1 MKILVLTTTFPRG
14 INDSTPPF
22 VYDLSKRL
30 QEIGLEIFIL
40 APHHEGAKK
49 CEIIDGMKIYR
60 FPYFYPAKY
69 QRLVYDGG
77 ILSNLKR
84 SHLAKIQLPLLF
96 LSELYYSL
104 KIIRKEKIDLIHS
117 HWIIPS
123 GIIGAICKNIF
134 KIKHI
139 TTAHAGDVF
148 TIKNLKYINKI
159 GSFVLRN
166 SDKITANSIYTKDAI
181 LSIENTI
188 KNNVEIIP
196 MGVNTSIFNPKR
208 MNKKSLKKIF
218 GAKYLIFS
226 VGRLVEKKG
235 IKYLIMA
242 MKYITKEFSDTKLII
257 GGAGPEKENLE
268 RLTNDIALNDK
279 VIFTGYIK
287 NSELPIYYASSDV
300 FVLPSI
306 VTRDGDTEGLGI
318 VLLEAIASGTPV
330 IGSNVGGI
338 IDIIEDNKT
347 GFLTEPE
354 NPEDIANKIIKILED
369 KKLRHKFS
377 MAGLNIVKD
386 KFSWELVTN
395 KFSKIY
401 KLLE

>member
-1 MKILVLTTTFPRG
+1 MV
-14 INDSTPPF
+14 
-22 VYDLSKRL
+22 
-30 QEIGLEIFIL
+30 
-40 APHHEGAKK
+40 PHHEGAKK
-49 CEIIDGMKIYR
+49 YEILDGMKIYR

-69 QRLVYDGG
+69 QRLAYDGG

-84 SHLAKIQLPLLF
+84 SHLAKIQIPLLF

-117 HWIIPS
+117 HWIVPS
-123 GIIGAICKNIF
+123 GLIGAICRNLF

-181 LSIENTI
+181 LSIENTV

-208 MNKKSLKKIF
+208 GNIKSLQKMY

-257 GGAGPEKENLE
+257 GGTGPNKEYLE
-268 RLTNDIALNDK
+268 TLTKKLGLNDK

-287 NSELPIYYASSDV
+287 NSELPFYYASSDI
-300 FVLPSI
+300 FVLSSI
-306 VTRDGDTEGLGI
+306 VTRKGDTEGLGI
-318 VLLEAIASGTPV
+318 VLLEAMASGVPV

-338 IDIIEDNKT
+338 RDIIENNKN
-347 GFLTEPE
+347 GFLTEPK
-354 NPEDIANKIIKILED
+354 NPEDIADKIIKLLED
-369 KKLRHKFS
+369 EEIRHKFS
-377 MAGLNIVKD
+377 MEGLKKID
-386 KFSWELVTN
+386 EIFLWEVVTN
-395 KFSKIY
+395 MFSKAIAWDY
-401 KLLE
+401 KV